1 MKIGSIY
8 IIKNYINDKVYIG
21 QTTMTVRERFMTH
34 MKPSICKRTPTRK
47 LYNAINKYGRENFY
61 YEILEE
67 NVPLEVLDEKEI
79 FYINQYDSYKNG
91 YNSTLGGDGRT
102 INKLNNE
109 DKVLKMAKEGKTS
122 LDIAEIMQVH
132 PTTIM
137 RTLHKLGF
145 YYTKEIN
152 TNELIKMVEDGFTN
166 KEIAKYFDVD
176 KETIGRHLKK
186 IGISR
191 RRKNINDR
199 QNFDIEGFKKDY
211 IEGVEPKILKE
222 KYDLSNTSIYRLA
235 KKYNLN
241 EIRSEKKQ
249 KESKELSKNIYED
262 YKNGI
267 KINELVKKYK
277 LTDKAIYFRISEF
290 KKTCRD

>member
-79 FYINQYDSYKNG
+79 FYIDQYDSYKNG

-109 DKVLKMAKEGKTS
+109 DKVL
-122 LDIAEIMQVH
+122 
-132 PTTIM
+132 
-137 RTLHKLGF
+137 
-145 YYTKEIN
+145 
-152 TNELIKMVEDGFTN
+152 KMVEDGFTN

>member
-8 IIKNYINDKVYIG
+8 IIKNY
-21 QTTMTVRERFMTH
+21 
-34 MKPSICKRTPTRK
+34 
-47 LYNAINKYGRENFY
+47 
-61 YEILEE
+61 
-67 NVPLEVLDEKEI
+67 
-79 FYINQYDSYKNG
+79 
-91 YNSTLGGDGRT
+91 
-102 INKLNNE
+102 
-109 DKVLKMAKEGKTS
+109 
-122 LDIAEIMQVH
+122 
-132 PTTIM
+132 
-137 RTLHKLGF
+137 
-145 YYTKEIN
+145 
-152 TNELIKMVEDGFTN
+152 
-166 KEIAKYFDVD
+166 
-176 KETIGRHLKK
+176 
-186 IGISR
+186 
-191 RRKNINDR
+191 INDR

-211 IEGVEPKILKE
+211 IEGVEP

>member
-21 QTTMTVRERFMTH
+21 QTTMTVRERFITH
-34 MKPSICKRTPTRK
+34 MKPSICKRTSTRK

-67 NVPLEVLDEKEI
+67 NVPLEKLDEKEI

-91 YNSTLGGDGRT
+91 YNSTPGGDGRT

-109 DKVLKMAKEGKTS
+109 DEVLKMAKEGMTS
-122 LDIAEIMQVH
+122 SDIAKIMQVH
-132 PTTIM
+132 QATIM

-186 IGISR
+186 MGISR

-211 IEGVEPKILKE
+211 IEGVEPKILRE

-241 EIRSEKKQ
+241 EIRSKKKQ
-249 KESKELSKNIYED
+249 KESKELSENIYKD

>member
-79 FYINQYDSYKNG
+79 FYIDQYDSYKNG

-102 INKLNNE
+102 I
-109 DKVLKMAKEGKTS
+109 
-122 LDIAEIMQVH
+122 
-132 PTTIM
+132 
-137 RTLHKLGF
+137 
-145 YYTKEIN
+145 
-152 TNELIKMVEDGFTN
+152 N